1 MRQIDRCSQSAIPD
15 LLTSSSG
22 RLVSTVRCSQSA
34 IPDLLTS
41 PQEEHDGRRGCSQS
55 AIPDLLTW
63 HTRNPLNQKEDFTQ
77 TNEKNYAHDVK
88 TVCTG
93 PDFSVPA

>member
-1 MRQIDRCSQSAIPD
+1 MQSGCSQGAIPD
-15 LLTSSSG
+15 LLTC
-22 RLVSTVRCSQSA
+22 STRVPANAES
-34 IPDLLTS
+34 
-41 PQEEHDGRRGCSQS
+41 CSQS